1 MEVEKF
7 RFKKIFAG
15 NNRQINTMYELFVV
29 RFFKR
34 YWRRS
39 IYFTKRRSNMQER
52 RVEGRNRRF
61 IASKIANC
69 SSLQTMVGTR
79 LRKLV
84 VSRSASLLSE
94 KVKHSSVVYD
104 KQMKRYGE
112 KDVMSSA
119 WNAEVKEFD

>member
-1 MEVEKF
+1 
-7 RFKKIFAG
+7 
-15 NNRQINTMYELFVV
+15 
-29 RFFKR
+29 
-34 YWRRS
+34 
-39 IYFTKRRSNMQER
+39 MQER
-52 RVEGRNRRF
+52 RVGGRNRRF

-69 SSLQTMVGTR
+69 FSLQTMVGTR
-79 LRKLV
+79 VRKLV

-94 KVKHSSVVYD
+94 KVKHNSVVYD